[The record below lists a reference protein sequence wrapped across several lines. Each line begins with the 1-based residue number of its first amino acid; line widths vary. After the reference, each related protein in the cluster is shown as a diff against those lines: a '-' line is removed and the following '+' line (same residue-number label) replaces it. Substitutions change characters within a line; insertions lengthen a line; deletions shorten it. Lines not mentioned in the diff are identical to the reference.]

1 MYVCFSP
8 NRIFIY
14 ERNNFSYL
22 LAYTLLHLYA
32 SKPKLS
38 VVSYGSKYKREIVDG
53 QCDIVFPAIIKYPR
67 AYEFWKYSSLNNTK
81 RVLK

>member
-1 MYVCFSP
+1 MYASHRTRFLFMKE
-8 NRIFIY
+8 ITFLT
-14 ERNNFSYL
+14 L

-32 SKPKLS
+32 SKPKLF
-38 VVSYGSKYKREIVDG
+38 VVSYGSECKREIVDG
-53 QCDIVFPAIIKYPR
+53 QCDIVFPTIIKYPR